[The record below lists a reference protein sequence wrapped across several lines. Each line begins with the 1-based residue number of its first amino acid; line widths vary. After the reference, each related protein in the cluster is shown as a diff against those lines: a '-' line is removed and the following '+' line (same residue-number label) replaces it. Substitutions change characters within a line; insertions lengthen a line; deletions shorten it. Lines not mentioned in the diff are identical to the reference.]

1 MHKSTNGMQRAGLAS
16 VPGSLGM
23 REEGRE
29 RRAWYVRPHCN
40 AVNDVT
46 PRFLGVWIWHG
57 LVRILFAMSAYNY
70 FFSSSSSS
78 SSSLNFTMALS
89 HALSDGNDV
98 FVYVWLPTGFGKSI
112 CFQALPFVF
121 DYKLNLVSTIL

>member
-1 MHKSTNGMQRAGLAS
+1 MART
-16 VPGSLGM
+16 
-23 REEGRE
+23 
-29 RRAWYVRPHCN
+29 RPYFVC
-40 AVNDVT
+40 DVS
-46 PRFLGVWIWHG
+46 I
-57 LVRILFAMSAYNY
+57 Y